1 MWPER
6 KSPGHVDLPIH
17 AVSPK
22 EGENVL
28 DPADCEVSFS
38 ITCFTAC
45 PLWEYQSVRTLVPSE
60 TRFVNLQ

>member
-22 EGENVL
+22 EEKTVL
-28 DPADCEVSFS
+28 DAADCKVSFS

-45 PLWEYQSVRTLVPSE
+45 PLWEYPSVRTLVPPE
-60 TRFVNLQ
+60 TRLLKLR